1 MMRRHSAVKSQHSVI
16 FSYTWPHTWLHTC
29 LCTGPCLYPSIGI
42 RTSCLHADLPLVT
55 RAGSGWCSRVAASV
69 LLAHGMAELIGRTD
83 AEYDELVQTLMTH
96 ERRRRAVKEK
106 MAAARGSSPLF
117 DSRRWVRGWEQSLEI
132 LVDTTLSGTRPPHVI
147 VADRHR

>member
-1 MMRRHSAVKSQHSVI
+1 M
-16 FSYTWPHTWLHTC
+16 
-29 LCTGPCLYPSIGI
+29 
-42 RTSCLHADLPLVT
+42 
-55 RAGSGWCSRVAASV
+55 AASV